1 MGRVEIIILTLPF
14 IFPVINVFEFDFI
27 QYGVIITV
35 VSEAPFITPSVG
47 LKVIVIRRVE
57 LNAIL
62 EGEGMARKRVDEK
75 AILEPRRKLRV
86 YREAEVLVVGGG
98 PAGVSAAVAAARH
111 GAETVLVERYGHL
124 GGMATGGLVILIPH
138 LSDGSDKLVIAG
150 QQKEWLDRLEPLGG
164 VLQPP
169 SDAIGSSDPRLI
181 EKWGNYRFFV
191 VDGRI
196 RLSAYVDP
204 ELLKCV
210 LNDMVAGANVKLCLH
225 SWGCRALMEGSKIK
239 GIVFESKEGRQAILG
254 QVVVDAT
261 GDGDI
266 LASAGAD
273 FDGTLDPH
281 LRSSKLALVFRVG
294 NIDQKKFR
302 AFKGKET
309 QTTSIYETGSEESR
323 YAKLMGELNRLGG
336 FTVTMPTSRE
346 DVLWFNNW
354 VPDLSCLKVE
364 DLTRMEVETRKKMLL
379 THRFFKENVP
389 GFEDSYILD
398 TASQVGTRGSRRLVG
413 KHILTEDEMREGIV
427 YEDTIALFPPLT
439 TNASPERP
447 NRCIP
452 YRSLLPRNVDNL
464 LVAGRCFSSDLAAN
478 DIMNLIPPCVAM
490 GEAAGTAAALSIQHG
505 VPPKDVR
512 YSELRSLLLSQGV
525 PLPEAV

>member
-1 MGRVEIIILTLPF
+1 
-14 IFPVINVFEFDFI
+14 
-27 QYGVIITV
+27 
-35 VSEAPFITPSVG
+35 
-47 LKVIVIRRVE
+47 
-57 LNAIL
+57 
-62 EGEGMARKRVDEK
+62 MAGQN
-75 AILEPRRKLRV
+75 ILEPARKVEV

-98 PAGVSAAVAAARH
+98 PAGVSAAVAAARN

-138 LSDGSDKLVIAG
+138 LSGGSDKLVIAG

-169 SDAIGSSDPRLI
+169 LDAIGSADPGLI
-181 EKWGNYRFFV
+181 ERWGKYRFFV
-191 VDGRI
+191 VEERI

-210 LNDMVAGANVKLCLH
+210 LNDMVVGAGVTLCLH
-225 SWGCRALMEGSKIK
+225 SWGCRAVMDGNKIQ
-239 GIVFESKEGRQAILG
+239 GIIFESKEGRQAVLG
-254 QVVVDAT
+254 QVVIDAT

-266 LASAGAD
+266 FASAGAD
-273 FDGTLDPH
+273 FDGTLDPN

-294 NIDQKKFR
+294 NIDYERFR
-302 AFKGKET
+302 AFKGKEI
-309 QTTSIYETGSEESR
+309 QTTSIYETGSEESS
-323 YAKLMGELNRLGG
+323 YAKLMGKLNRMGG
-336 FTVTMPTSRE
+336 FTVTMPTPRD
-346 DVLWFNNW
+346 DVVWFNNW
-354 VPDLSCLKVE
+354 IPDLSCLKVE

-379 THRFFKENVP
+379 THHFFKKNVP

-398 TASQVGTRGSRRLVG
+398 TASQLGTRGSRRLIG
-413 KHILTEDEMREGIV
+413 KHILTEEEMRTGTV

-452 YRSLLPRNVDNL
+452 YRSLLPRNVDGL
-464 LVAGRCFSSDLAAN
+464 LVAGRCFSSDLVAN

-490 GEAAGTAAALSIQHG
+490 GEAAGTAAALSVKRG
-505 VPPKDVR
+505 VAPKDVTH
-512 YSELRSLLLSQGV
+512 SDLRSLLISQGV
-525 PLPEAV
+525 PLPDAA